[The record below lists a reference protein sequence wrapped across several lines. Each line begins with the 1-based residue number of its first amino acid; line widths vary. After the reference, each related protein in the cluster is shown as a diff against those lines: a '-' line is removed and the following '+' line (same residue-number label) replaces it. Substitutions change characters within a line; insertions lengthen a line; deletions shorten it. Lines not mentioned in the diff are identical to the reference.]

1 MVTKKGTVVVLGLGY
16 VGLPLAIE
24 FSKHYQ
30 VIGFD
35 VSEKR
40 IGELKSGFDSSK
52 ETASED
58 IVSAIRDGRLSFT
71 NDEGKLR
78 GKNFYIVSVPTPVNE
93 RFEPDLY
100 AVKSASEI
108 VGRAICKGAV
118 VVYESTVYPGATEE
132 ECIPLVSDISTLLP
146 SEDFYFGY
154 SPERINPGDKK
165 ASVRDI
171 VKVTSGCCPYSA
183 KIIDELYGTI
193 VTAGT
198 FSVKSVRV
206 AEACKV
212 FENVQRDVNIA
223 LVNEF
228 SILCHSMGIN
238 CADVLS
244 GAATKWN
251 FMPFS
256 PGLVGGHCIGVDPYY
271 LIHKANAVGNSL
283 ALTAQARKT
292 NEYMPFFIVQKL
304 KDQFL
309 LDSKSTSINNVL
321 IMGYTFKEN
330 CPDTRNTK
338 VKVIIDELANV
349 CNRIDVFDPW
359 VSGPDRTRSGLNFVE
374 NLSSARYDAIMVT
387 VKHDIFMES
396 EVDLLVKIQNE
407 DPIFFDL
414 KRCYPNIK
422 SHFIL

>member
-1 MVTKKGTVVVLGLGY
+1 MDTKNSTLVVLGLGY

-30 VIGFD
+30 VLGFD
-35 VSEKR
+35 LSENR
-40 IGELKSGFDSSK
+40 IRELDSGFDSTK
-52 ETASED
+52 ETAAED
-58 IVSAIRDGRLSFT
+58 ILLAKRGGRLSFT
-71 NDEGKLR
+71 NDEGKLS
-78 GKNFYIVSVPTPVNE
+78 GKDFYIVSVPTPVNE

-108 VGRAICKGAV
+108 VGRAIAKGGI

-132 ECIPLVSDISTLLP
+132 ECIPLVSDISNLIP
-146 SEDFYFGY
+146 SVDFYYGY
-154 SPERINPGDKK
+154 SPERINPGDNQ

-171 VKVTSGCCPYSA
+171 VKVTSGCCSYSA
-183 KIIDELYGTI
+183 KIIDELYGKI
-193 VTAGT
+193 ITAGT
-198 FSVKSVRV
+198 YSASSVRV

-228 SILCHSMGIN
+228 SILCHSLGISN
-238 CADVLS
+238 RDVLS
-244 GAATKWN
+244 AAGTKWN

-271 LIHKANAVGNSL
+271 LIHKANAIGNNL

-292 NEYMPFFIVQKL
+292 NEYMPYFIAQNL

-309 LDSKSTSINNVL
+309 LSGKPASINNVL

-338 VKVIIDELANV
+338 VKIIIDELVDV
-349 CNRIDVFDPW
+349 CNRIDVYDPW
-359 VSGPDRTRSGLNFVE
+359 VSGFDRTSSGFNFVD
-374 NLSSARYDAIMVT
+374 NLNTASYDAIIVT
-387 VKHDIFMES
+387 VKHDVFMDLEA
-396 EVDLLVKIQNE
+396 DLLAKIRNE
-407 DPIFFDL
+407 DPVFFDL
-414 KRCYPNIK
+414 KRCYVNID
-422 SHFIL
+422 SDFTL